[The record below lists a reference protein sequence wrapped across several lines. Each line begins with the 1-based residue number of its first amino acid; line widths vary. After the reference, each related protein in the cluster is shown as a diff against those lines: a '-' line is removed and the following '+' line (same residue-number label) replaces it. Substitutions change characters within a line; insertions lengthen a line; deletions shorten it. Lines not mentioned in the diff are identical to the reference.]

1 MTEHR
6 PRHSTANL

>member
-6 PRHSTANL
+6 PKHSTANL